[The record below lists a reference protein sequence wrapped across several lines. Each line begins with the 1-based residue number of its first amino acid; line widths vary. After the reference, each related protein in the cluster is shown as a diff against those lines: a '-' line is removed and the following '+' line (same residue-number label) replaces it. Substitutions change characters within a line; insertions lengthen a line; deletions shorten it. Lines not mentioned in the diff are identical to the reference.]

1 MCINIYFFAFNIK
14 PPSFLFWWKSTD
26 YVYLTIR
33 IYKVITNVVQ
43 KLCLQNCLKLCKC
56 EKLTWHMLHFQ
67 NTCYKWQQLRSNA
80 EMENVWGNIYC
91 EMSCV
96 VAHSV
101 LASTEDIFSH
111 AKVPNGVMAD
121 TTTISAKALFPS
133 LLPKTDE

>member
-56 EKLTWHMLHFQ
+56 EKLT
-67 NTCYKWQQLRSNA
+67 
-80 EMENVWGNIYC
+80 
-91 EMSCV
+91 
-96 VAHSV
+96 
-101 LASTEDIFSH
+101 
-111 AKVPNGVMAD
+111 
-121 TTTISAKALFPS
+121 
-133 LLPKTDE
+133 